1 MAIDFQCTR
10 YRRTLLSWGDLS
22 ARGGPKVF
30 TMTHVDILHRQRAY
44 WVQWGERCRM
54 YRKHGQVTKI
64 YSTRIVVEK
73 SKIWIPHIII
83 KSNDECSHS
92 TQVCSGSLCSF
103 LCWIRSVRE
112 MCAWNDSPGIVR
124 GPPWS
129 PAAPQSKSFGDS
141 RYLFNAFWCAFSSNQ
156 LNIKLMRSVSRKRFS
171 GCSSSNFSEL
181 FTEVLSW
188 ERKISQK
195 IIRGEP
201 KERGDALEANA
212 WELNFLNFNIV

>member
-1 MAIDFQCTR
+1 
-10 YRRTLLSWGDLS
+10 
-22 ARGGPKVF
+22 
-30 TMTHVDILHRQRAY
+30 
-44 WVQWGERCRM
+44 M

-188 ERKISQK
+188 ERKISQQNYQGRTEGARRCSRSECLRIK
-195 IIRGEP
+195 F
-201 KERGDALEANA
+201 LE
-212 WELNFLNFNIV
+212 F